1 MTLPVGINRI
11 PVYLLT
17 TDYRETALTA
27 IRIVRK
33 QRLVII
39 GRIMRV
45 ISTDIK
51 SDSGMI
57 LQSDIVHT
65 GLNIFVYIACLVIA
79 GSQAITILVRSETA
93 GISDIE
99 MVLIIQIIL
108 ECSPKIVVPILHPQ
122 LLVLPDII
130 YLIFQCMLRIEIH
143 IFHLFY
149 IIGSIHDIKSH
160 FRRR

>member
-108 ECSPKIVVPILHPQ
+108 DAVLRLWFHTSSANCSFCLIHT
-122 LLVLPDII
+122 LV
-130 YLIFQCMLRIEIH
+130 FQCVLRIEIH

-160 FRRR
+160 LRRR